1 MIQGTRLYP
10 ESMSYNT
17 RWFNTHGAGGI
28 PPEVPP
34 EKQLKDL
41 EAALIL
47 NPLFFGI
54 IGLGLAGVESGLQC
68 GFFVYIITYIMS
80 YNELR
85 SLRLQVPQAKKK
97 ARWAGSQKTRCEGN
111 TKSGRRCRAK
121 KKPGTDYCHQH
132 QRQAPRP
139 DAEARRNME
148 EWEPIE

>member
-28 PPEVPP
+28 PPKVPP
-34 EKQLKDL
+34 EKQLEHL
-41 EAALIL
+41 WGGIYGNTLL
-47 NPLFFGI
+47 FGI
-54 IGLGLAGVESGLQC
+54 LGLVGGVESGLCC
-68 GFFVYIITYIMS
+68 GFFVYICSYMMS
-80 YNELR
+80 YHEIT

-121 KKPGTDYCHQH
+121 QKPGTDYCRQH